1 MNINSE
7 SIQKKEFHMVFK
19 GYKPEEVD
27 KFLDILSVEFDRLS
41 RSNKGLQ
48 ESLDKIKFEGS
59 DKELKMRKV
68 IEDALISAHKTAEEI
83 KEGAQREAD
92 EIIKTRGLEE
102 EQSYKELLQKKQELE
117 KKVKHIQDKYGE
129 FKNETKKMLED
140 FMKFISKMDSSYKL
154 DQLEKVLDKES
165 SEEEKKLVHS
175 ASSDY
180 DNEDFFNIEES
191 LKVDENKIKDKAIM
205 TDAEKEKDKDK
216 NKDKDKE
223 KDTEKEKE
231 KDEDKDEDDK
241 ESLDKSKR
249 DYELKRD
256 RRKIDIANPDI
267 IDEFFRTDE
276 D

>member
-1 MNINSE
+1 MNIDSE
-7 SIQKKEFHMVFK
+7 SIQKKEFHIVFK

-41 RSNKGLQ
+41 RSNKELQ

-59 DKELKMRKV
+59 EKEIKMRKV

-83 KEGAQREAD
+83 KQRAQREAD
-92 EIIKTRGLEE
+92 EMIKRRGLEE
-102 EQSYKELLQKKQELE
+102 EQSYKELLLKKQELE
-117 KKVKHIQDKYGE
+117 RKVKYIQDKYEE

-140 FMKFISKMDSSYKL
+140 FMEFISKMDSSYRL
-154 DQLEKVLDKES
+154 DQLKKVLDKEG
-165 SEEEKKLVHS
+165 SEEDKKLVHG
-175 ASSDY
+175 ASSNY
-180 DNEDFFNIEES
+180 EKEDFFNIEES
-191 LKVDENKIKDKAIM
+191 SKVDENKIKDEVSR
-205 TDAEKEKDKDK
+205 TDTEKEKDKDK
-216 NKDKDKE
+216 
-223 KDTEKEKE
+223 EKE
-231 KDEDKDEDDK
+231 KDNK

>member
-41 RSNKGLQ
+41 RSNKELQ

-83 KEGAQREAD
+83 KQGAQREAD
-92 EIIKTRGLEE
+92 EIIQRRGLEE
-102 EQSYKELLQKKQELE
+102 EKSYKELLLKKQELE
-117 KKVKHIQDKYGE
+117 GKVKHIQDKYEE

-165 SEEEKKLVHS
+165 SKEEKKLVHS
-175 ASSDY
+175 TSSDY

-191 LKVDENKIKDKAIM
+191 LKVDENKIKDKTIM
-205 TDAEKEKDKDK
+205 TDTEKEKDTD
-216 NKDKDKE
+216 KDKDKY
-223 KDTEKEKE
+223 TEKE
-231 KDEDKDEDDK
+231 KDEDKDEDNK

>member
-27 KFLDILSVEFDRLS
+27 KFLDIISVEFDRLS
-41 RSNKGLQ
+41 RSNKELQ

-83 KEGAQREAD
+83 KQRAQREAD
-92 EIIKTRGLEE
+92 EIIKKRGLEE
-102 EQSYKELLQKKQELE
+102 KKSYKELLLKKQELE
-117 KKVKHIQDKYGE
+117 GKVKHIQDKYGE

-140 FMKFISKMDSSYKL
+140 FMEFISKMDSSYKL

-191 LKVDENKIKDKAIM
+191 LKVDENKIKDKIEDKTIM
-205 TDAEKEKDKDK
+205 T
-216 NKDKDKE
+216 
-223 KDTEKEKE
+223 DTEKEKDE
-231 KDEDKDEDDK
+231 DEDKDKDKDEDDK